1 MITTLAAAAY
11 SLIEWR
17 ELPHVDRRTA
27 AGLLFSGAAPAS
39 AMGPVVGAIS
49 EDAAHKERERV
60 FQPMVPP
67 GGPQSPRTA
76 KQIDNWPAIPVWPA
90 WPTPTSPTGG
100 RVIPMSPDPALADP
114 FLLVAH
120 HRHSFSPNDP
130 LRGPFKTVGGALGLP
145 YVGDEGFKLHPH
157 RGIDILTYVLDG
169 SDGFRHKDSLGG
181 SCTYRGGACQFMRSG
196 KGAMHEE
203 MWETRSDRSTSIE
216 LFQIW
221 VNLPSKLKMQPPA
234 IRYLGNE
241 WANPYTEEVVLDS
254 NQRATRVRTIDTGL
268 IGKAGEGEGE
278 VLQQRPPMSI
288 RHVKV
293 PPSGSFVASIE
304 RGHNAFA
311 YVRKGTVRLNG
322 QVLGEVNAG
331 STCFL
336 RDDGDCAWFV
346 NPSKGEVAD
355 MLLLTG
361 QPLREPVALGGPI
374 VMNSEAELRR
384 AYQELRAGTF
394 LA

>member
-1 MITTLAAAAY
+1 MAFGT
-11 SLIEWR
+11 
-17 ELPHVDRRTA
+17 
-27 AGLLFSGAAPAS
+27 
-39 AMGPVVGAIS
+39 
-49 EDAAHKERERV
+49 
-60 FQPMVPP
+60 
-67 GGPQSPRTA
+67 
-76 KQIDNWPAIPVWPA
+76 
-90 WPTPTSPTGG
+90 
-100 RVIPMSPDPALADP
+100 
-114 FLLVAH
+114 
-120 HRHSFSPNDP
+120 
-130 LRGPFKTVGGALGLP
+130 
-145 YVGDEGFKLHPH
+145 
-157 RGIDILTYVLDG
+157 
-169 SDGFRHKDSLGG
+169 KDSLGG
-181 SCTYRGGACQFMRSG
+181 QCTYRGGACQFMRSG

-346 NPSKGEVAD
+346 NPNKGEVAD
-355 MLLLTG
+355 MLVLTG

-374 VMNSEAELRR
+374 V
-384 AYQELRAGTF
+384 
-394 LA
+394 